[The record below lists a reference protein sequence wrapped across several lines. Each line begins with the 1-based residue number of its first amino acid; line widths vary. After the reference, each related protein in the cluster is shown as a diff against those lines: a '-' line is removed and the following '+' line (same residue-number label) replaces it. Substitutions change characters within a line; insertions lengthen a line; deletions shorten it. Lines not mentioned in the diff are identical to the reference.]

1 MPLRLFSLGVL
12 AAITSLLTELMLF
25 SFFPKQSLLLLA
37 LAVPLIEELI
47 KLSILWKGKSF
58 LPQGFSHNFFAVAC
72 AFGLGFAIPESIL
85 ARSSGLIADAHSF
98 ILTIGIHLISA
109 FFLLSATLFLMKRK
123 PLSAFSLFI
132 FSFAIHAIYNFF
144 VFIR

>member
-1 MPLRLFSLGVL
+1 MVLRLFSLGVL
-12 AAITSLLTELMLF
+12 AAITSLITELMLF
-25 SFFPKQSLLLLA
+25 SFFPKQSIILLA

-47 KLSILWKGKSF
+47 KLGILWKGRIL
-58 LPQGFSHNFFAVAC
+58 LPQVFSHNFLTVAC
-72 AFGLGFAIPESIL
+72 AFGLGFAIPEGIL
-85 ARSSGLIADAHSF
+85 AGSSGLMTDVTSF

-132 FSFAIHAIYNFF
+132 FSFAIHALYNFF